1 MIPHEQ
7 QEWGGRT
14 PFEQEERSGRS
25 RSNRLLQLIGGER
38 KKGAQRDHEQDKGR
52 TDSKTWM
59 RQLQYKNV
67 LTAFDKHTQPWQEM
81 R

>member
-7 QEWGGRT
+7 QEWGGRA
-14 PFEQEERSGRS
+14 PFEQEETCGRS
-25 RSNRLLQLIGGER
+25 RSSRLLQLIGGER
-38 KKGAQRDHEQDKGR
+38 KKEHSETTNR
-52 TDSKTWM
+52 TDSKSWM